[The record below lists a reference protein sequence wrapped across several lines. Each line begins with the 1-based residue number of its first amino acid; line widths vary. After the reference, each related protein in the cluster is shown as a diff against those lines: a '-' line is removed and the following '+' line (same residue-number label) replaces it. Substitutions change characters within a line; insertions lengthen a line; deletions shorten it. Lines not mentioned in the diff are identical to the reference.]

1 MADETIDTQNE
12 RADLEPTPEEL
23 QAAEIAKTQQALAL
37 VNAAKQ
43 EEASIAPLTLIAPPR
58 NRTYMGPNI
67 GGPTNPQEFFGPSL
81 PAGRVIVPP
90 AMRTPA
96 PLTPEAQSALQSR
109 IAAATQPESDTA
121 ALART
126 QALDRPGTRT
136 IGVSRPPMPVPSA
149 GEMQFEAQQG
159 YLKDVQGGMPIAQA
173 RDKWL
178 PLMLSG
184 KAPLGMLTENQRLN
198 TAMRQQQLDQQAKA
212 QSDRMALLS
221 KPKLSAVQQAELN
234 SGLAQFRADEAA
246 GRKALATAQKA
257 FTVAGNDKEVSQAT
271 EMGRLAADDI
281 RKAQKGRQ
289 QLINRFSTNAPTP
302 VTPTATGTTAAI
314 KPPEKPKRPTRTM
327 AKEYVSRYGA
337 DAKSKLQAEGYD
349 VSGYAD

>member
-1 MADETIDTQNE
+1 MADETIDTQDE
-12 RADLEPTPEEL
+12 RANLEPTPEEL

-67 GGPTNPQEFFGPSL
+67 GGLTNPEEFFGPSL
-81 PAGRVIVPP
+81 PAGRVIMPP
-90 AMRTPA
+90 AMRNPA
-96 PLTPEAQSALQSR
+96 PLTPEAQAALQSR

-121 ALART
+121 ALARV

-136 IGVSRPPMPVPSA
+136 IGISRPEMPVPSA

-159 YLKDVQGGMPIAQA
+159 YLTDIKGGMSVTQA

-184 KAPLGMLTENQRLN
+184 RSPLGMLTENQRLN
-198 TAMRQQQLDQQAKA
+198 TAMRQQQLDQQAKTQA
-212 QSDRMALLS
+212 NRMALLS
-221 KPKLSAVQQAELN
+221 RPKLTEVDKSALS
-234 SGLAQFRADEAA
+234 SGMATFKANEIAA
-246 GRKALATAQKA
+246 GKALAKARELLTLAKSESELTTANKMA
-257 FTVAGNDKEVSQAT
+257 RQA
-271 EMGRLAADDI
+271 MDDI
-281 RKAQKGRQ
+281 RDAKEGQQKLVEKFRPAGTVGPG
-289 QLINRFSTNAPTP
+289 STAS
-302 VTPTATGTTAAI
+302 GSTAAI